1 MAGIIEVRGLCGSYG
16 DLKAVQNISFT
27 VAKGEVFGM
36 LGPDGTGKTTTMEI
50 VEGLQEFDSGSVEVL
65 GLYIGW
71 DSRHIE
77 ARFLGCLIGDVR
89 FFH

>member
-1 MAGIIEVRGLCGSYG
+1 LKSGVSAGATATSRPYSIDFL
-16 DLKAVQNISFT
+16 

-50 VEGLQEFDSGSVEVL
+50 VEELRESDSGSVEVL

-77 ARFLGCLIGDVR
+77 ARFLTCLIGHVR
-89 FFH
+89 FFR